1 MRNEITLKEGE
12 LIKIRIGSKIFR
24 LQNFNDTSLEILKV
38 DDDDRDSLTINPRC
52 GNVIEIY

>member
-12 LIKIRIGSKIFR
+12 LIKIRIGSKTFR
-24 LQNFNDTSLEILKV
+24 LQNFSDTSLEILKI
-38 DDDDRDSLTINPRC
+38 DDDSGDTLTINPRC